1 MPSVTLDEL
10 DTVGCPVALESTVA
24 AMLADS
30 GLVEVRPEASG
41 SYRLLPRGRV
51 GAVRVGDVQVQVTPK
66 EQVGL
71 SRLLFLLGYARD
83 PGWLDEDVAAIA
95 EPDLWP
101 ALAQT
106 LARQARRALMHGV
119 LQGYRT
125 RDDALRTVR
134 GRIRI
139 GDQIARRPG
148 LMMPLEVT
156 YDEYSQDITENRILR
171 TALRRMLTV
180 PRLSA
185 DARASLAHLDATLT
199 GVEVLRPG
207 SRLPAW
213 QRTRMN
219 ARYHAVLRLAEI
231 ILRNSSTEVGGGG
244 LMMAA
249 FVVPMWQVYED
260 FVTTALTESL
270 SRFPGHTRAQFRDRL
285 DVPTGAPGSVPMYV
299 DLVHSVGGAPRMI
312 FDAKYKVS
320 RPDGR
325 YPNADHY
332 QMLAYCTALKVP
344 RAWLVYAQGGA
355 GPVVRRI
362 VNTDFSVVEYPLD
375 LRADPRELLRQ
386 IDVLA
391 ESAWHG
397 AMIQPAPVVVIGPAT
412 GRSDAGGSTG
422 SLATFPSARLPRPD
436 LPLSGMGVPLTPAG
450 VDGPGEL
457 SIEAWASLLDNAL
470 SDQERALLSELAN
483 RGAPLPLQGYEAP
496 DGTPFDLA
504 WPEFRLVVGTAGV
517 APPPGWTATAADAT
531 LIMQALARREGA
543 G

>member
-10 DTVGCPVALESTVA
+10 DTVGCPIALESTVA
-24 AMLADS
+24 AMLANS
-30 GLVEVRPEASG
+30 GLVEVRPEVSG

-51 GAVRVGDVQVQVTPK
+51 GAVRVDDVQVQVTPK
-66 EQVGL
+66 ERVGL
-71 SRLLFLLGYARD
+71 SRLLFLLGYASD
-83 PGWLDEDVAAIA
+83 PGWRDEDVTAVP

-101 ALAQT
+101 ALAHT

-119 LQGYRT
+119 LQGYHT

-185 DARASLAHLDATLT
+185 DVRASLAHLDATLT

-231 ILRNSSTEVGGGG
+231 ILRNSSTEVGAGG
-244 LMMAA
+244 LTMAA

-270 SRFPGHTRAQFRDRL
+270 RRFPGHTRAQYADRL
-285 DVPTGAPGSVPMYV
+285 DLPTDAPGRVPMYV
-299 DLVHSVGGAPRMI
+299 DLVHSVGNAPRMI

-320 RPDGR
+320 RSDGR

-344 RAWLVYAQGGA
+344 RAWLEYAQGGA
-355 GPVVRRI
+355 NPVVRHI
-362 VNTDFSVVEYPLD
+362 VNTDISVVEYPLD
-375 LRADPRELLRQ
+375 LRLAPKDLLRQ
-386 IDVLA
+386 IETLA
-391 ESAWHG
+391 ESAWSG
-397 AMIQPAPVVVIGPAT
+397 TILQPEPVTVVGPVT
-412 GRSDAGGSTG
+412 GGSGGASRVG
-422 SLATFPSARLPRPD
+422 SLASSPGARSRLGPRSSEVVVAQQP
-436 LPLSGMGVPLTPAG
+436 PVVGGPA
-450 VDGPGEL
+450 EK
-457 SIEAWASLLDNAL
+457 SIGAWMALLDNAV
-470 SDQERALLSELAN
+470 SDEEHALLSQLAGMGAALPV
-483 RGAPLPLQGYEAP
+483 RGFEAP

-504 WPEFRLVVGTAGV
+504 WPDFRFVVSMASA
-517 APPPGWTATAADAT
+517 APLAGWTAVAPDAIR
-531 LIMQALARREGA
+531 IMEALARRKGA
-543 G
+543 S